1 MAKICK
7 VENKKGMN
15 LFWCPGCQCAHYIA
29 TAENDSGFPI
39 WKWNGDMEKPTVSP
53 SIMIEYHGADK
64 DTICHSFIRDGK
76 IQYLSDCTHELAG
89 KTVDMVDWE
98 DV

>member
-7 VENKKGMN
+7 VENRKGMN

-89 KTVDMVDWE
+89 KTVDMVDCE

>member
-7 VENKKGMN
+7 VENDRGMN

-29 TAENDSGFPI
+29 TAENDRGFPI
-39 WKWNGDMEKPTVSP
+39 WQWNGDMENPTVSP
-53 SIMIEYHGADK
+53 SIRVEDPVADK
-64 DTICHSFIRDGK
+64 INICHSFIRNGK

-89 KTVDMVDWE
+89 KTVDMVDLE
-98 DV
+98 DI